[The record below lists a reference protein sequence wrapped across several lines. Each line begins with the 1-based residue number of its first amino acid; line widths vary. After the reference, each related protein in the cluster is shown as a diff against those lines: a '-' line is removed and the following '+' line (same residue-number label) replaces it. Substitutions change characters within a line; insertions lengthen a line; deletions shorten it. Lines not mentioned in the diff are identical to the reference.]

1 MANIRATMD
10 KVADPRRFDAAALEE
25 KNDLF
30 VYVIG
35 IIVIVTAVS
44 VFHVWSRVK
53 VMDLNLK
60 VGEMRR
66 ELKEQEQEQGR
77 LKLEVA
83 SLKMP
88 ARIETLA
95 KGELG
100 MSLPTEQQVVQVK

>member
-10 KVADPRRFDAAALEE
+10 KVADPRRFEAAVEN
-25 KNDLF
+25 KSDFF
-30 VYVIG
+30 VYIIG
-35 IIVIVTAVS
+35 IIAIVTAVS

-60 VGEMRR
+60 VGELRR
-66 ELKEQEQEQGR
+66 EMKEQEQEQNR
-77 LKLEVA
+77 LRLEVA

-100 MSLPTEQQVVQVK
+100 MSLPTDQQVVQVK

>member
-1 MANIRATMD
+1 MAHIRATMD
-10 KVADPRRFDAAALEE
+10 KVADPRRFEAAAEE
-25 KNDLF
+25 KSDFF
-30 VYVIG
+30 VYIIG

-44 VFHVWSRVK
+44 VFHVWSRVR
-53 VMDLNLK
+53 VMDLNLQ
-60 VGEMRR
+60 VGELRR

-95 KGELG
+95 NGELG

>member
-1 MANIRATMD
+1 MD
-10 KVADPRRFDAAALEE
+10 KVADPRRFDSVGED
-25 KNDLF
+25 KSDLF
-30 VYVIG
+30 IYIIG
-35 IIVIVTAVS
+35 IIVIVTVVS

-60 VGEMRR
+60 VGELRR

-77 LKLEVA
+77 LRLEVA
-83 SLKMP
+83 SLRMP

>member
-10 KVADPRRFDAAALEE
+10 KVADPRRLEAAVEG
-25 KNDLF
+25 KNDFYL
-30 VYVIG
+30 YIIG

-53 VMDLNLK
+53 VMDLNLQ
-60 VGEMRR
+60 VGELRR
-66 ELKEQEQEQGR
+66 ELKGQEQEQGR

-100 MSLPTEQQVVQVK
+100 MSLPSEQQVVQVK

>member
-1 MANIRATMD
+1 MANMRATMD
-10 KVADPRRFDAAALEE
+10 KVADPRRLDAAVEE
-25 KNDLF
+25 KSDLF
-30 VYVIG
+30 IYMIGVIA
-35 IIVIVTAVS
+35 IVAVIS
-44 VFHVWSRVK
+44 IFHVWSRVK

-60 VGEMRR
+60 VNELRR

-88 ARIETLA
+88 ARIESLA

>member
-10 KVADPRRFDAAALEE
+10 KVADPRRFDSAVEV
-25 KNDLF
+25 KSDLF
-30 VYVIG
+30 IYMIG

-53 VMDLNLK
+53 VMDLSLK
-60 VGEMRR
+60 VGELRR
-66 ELKEQEQEQGR
+66 ELKEQEQVQSR

>member
-10 KVADPRRFDAAALEE
+10 KVADPRRLETAVE
-25 KNDLF
+25 DKSDFF
-30 VYVIG
+30 VYIIG
-35 IIVIVTAVS
+35 IIAIVTAVS

-60 VGEMRR
+60 VGEIRR
-66 ELKEQEQEQGR
+66 ELKEQEQEQNR
-77 LKLEVA
+77 LRLEVA